1 MTGSRVVRLLSVA
14 LAGALYWPGEPA
26 AAAGPYLSSEAP
38 VPMARRSMVMGRL
51 FDPATSGTENTTPR
65 VPKPAI
71 ISKAQW
77 GGKESSG
84 TMTSHVPTV
93 LTLHHEGSPKPLT
106 PDRDPKVLLQNL
118 QKWGWSAKG
127 WADIPYHFMVDL
139 EGRIYECRDIMK
151 SGDTATTYDPTGHLL
166 VTAMGNYELQAPTE
180 KQLSAICD
188 LMAWAC
194 DVYNID
200 PATLRGHLEYAE
212 TACPGKYL
220 YPFGASGFIEGE
232 VRARIA
238 RAYGAAPGEP

>member
-1 MTGSRVVRLLSVA
+1 MKPVGPVLILAGFLVGTLCHHGGSVA
-14 LAGALYWPGEPA
+14 L
-26 AAAGPYLSSEAP
+26 AGPYLSSEVP
-38 VPMARRSMVMGRL
+38 LPMARRTMPLGRA
-51 FDPATSGTENTTPR
+51 FDAATSGAENATPR
-65 VPKPAI
+65 VPKPPI
-71 ISKAQW
+71 ISKAAW
-77 GGKESSG
+77 GGQESSG
-84 TMTSHVPTV
+84 TMKGHFPTL

-151 SGDTATTYDPTGHLL
+151 AGDTATTYDPTGHLL
-166 VTAMGNYELQAPTE
+166 VTAMGNYDLQTPTE

-194 DVYNID
+194 DKYNID
-200 PATLRGHLEYAE
+200 PATLRGHLEYAQ

-220 YPFGASGFIEGE
+220 YPYLASGFIEGE
-232 VRARIA
+232 VRLRIA
-238 RAYGAAPGEP
+238 RAYGAAPAE